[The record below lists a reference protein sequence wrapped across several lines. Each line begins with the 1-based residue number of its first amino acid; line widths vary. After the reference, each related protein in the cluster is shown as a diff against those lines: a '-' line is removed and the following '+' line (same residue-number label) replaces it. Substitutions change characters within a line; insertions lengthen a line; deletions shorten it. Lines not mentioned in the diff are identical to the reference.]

1 MIITSTIQK
10 VISNDSHTISIKL
23 TLISILICTY
33 DRKQYIGRAVKS
45 LLGQDIDKQKFE
57 IVVVKGFTDETI
69 DEFLDANNVKTLYL
83 NEKSL
88 GKKIAQG
95 VMECRGDFICFLDDD
110 DEFEPNKIRKLYDII
125 DANPD
130 ADFIHN
136 SILKISEDGTVID
149 SNTSEAPHRDF
160 SFYPNSGDYSTL
172 SKILRYRGDW
182 YLSAMCI
189 RKSVIELV
197 VNELQETNQSLDKFI
212 FFAVLNHGKKMM
224 MIGDK
229 LTSYRMHQSTTTYG
243 GSESNFIAKR
253 EIFFQ
258 NTVHVF
264 DNIAL
269 LSRNFPGNE
278 VAKCLLIQHR
288 INLFFISQENGAK
301 VSIGQFIEYLR
312 CLKIIR
318 SRYQLI
324 WISAFLIRKISIRL
338 SRYIYYIFFKMSFGK
353 VVTS

>member
-1 MIITSTIQK
+1 
-10 VISNDSHTISIKL
+10 
-23 TLISILICTY
+23 
-33 DRKQYIGRAVKS
+33 
-45 LLGQDIDKQKFE
+45 
-57 IVVVKGFTDETI
+57 
-69 DEFLDANNVKTLYL
+69 
-83 NEKSL
+83 
-88 GKKIAQG
+88 
-95 VMECRGDFICFLDDD
+95 
-110 DEFEPNKIRKLYDII
+110 
-125 DANPD
+125 
-130 ADFIHN
+130 
-136 SILKISEDGTVID
+136 
-149 SNTSEAPHRDF
+149 
-160 SFYPNSGDYSTL
+160 
-172 SKILRYRGDW
+172 
-182 YLSAMCI
+182 
-189 RKSVIELV
+189 
-197 VNELQETNQSLDKFI
+197 
-212 FFAVLNHGKKMM
+212 
-224 MIGDK
+224 
-229 LTSYRMHQSTTTYG
+229 MHQSTTTYG

-278 VAKCLLIQHR
+278 VAKCLLIQHK

-301 VSIGQFIEYLR
+301 VSIGQFVEYLR